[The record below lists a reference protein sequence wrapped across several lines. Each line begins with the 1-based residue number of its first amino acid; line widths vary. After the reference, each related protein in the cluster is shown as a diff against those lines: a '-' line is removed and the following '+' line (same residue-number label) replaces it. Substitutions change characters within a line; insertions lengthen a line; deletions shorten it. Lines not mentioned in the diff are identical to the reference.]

1 MVIITEEMM
10 IALIMDMMAALEI
23 AFLQVIDMNASLMTV
38 NALMLLAAPAAVGKT
53 KDVVQVVAPALNS
66 FKQDHAAQA
75 VANQNHNVLL
85 IQVAADRQVVL
96 VDRLIAAVEIVKA
109 HVVQVYV
116 IIIHVMGVL
125 INAAERHL
133 AIQTNGMVHLNV
145 QRAHQVE
152 NTKQR
157 VATGVLAEIHGVHA
171 SCSVQVQ
178 ILDHA

>member
-1 MVIITEEMM
+1 MEL
-10 IALIMDMMAALEI
+10 ALDAQL
-23 AFLQVIDMNASLMTV
+23 V
-38 NALMLLAAPAAVGKT
+38 NILVAEHVQML
-53 KDVVQVVAPALNS
+53 
-66 FKQDHAAQA
+66 
-75 VANQNHNVLL
+75 
-85 IQVAADRQVVL
+85 VVL
-96 VDRLIAAVEIVKA
+96 VYVTIILVTVVLINVHLKVALPDKLIAAVEIVKA

-145 QRAHQVE
+145 QRAHQVA